1 MAGCGCGDGG
11 CRRGDDAYWKALLWA
26 LLVNFVFFGIETVGA
41 FRSGSSSLLAD
52 AVDFLGDAV
61 NYGSSLL
68 VTGMAAIWS
77 TRLAKF
83 KGTIMFSWG
92 LLVFGRAAWM
102 AMQGRVPE
110 ASTMTLL
117 SILIAIYVHQTGI
130 LLTLGFD
137 LLLACLAFP
146 FILGLYWRRG
156 TTAAALTALIVG
168 GTVRLTL
175 FVLMPTMYG
184 LPNDIW
190 YIPNP
195 WFTPA
200 MDGWVTF
207 IAAAVA
213 LATYVTVSLLT
224 PPSPIRGLDIRV
236 ADDLDEAL
244 PEEKVRA
251 LVAEEAGAHETSPV

>member
-117 SILIAIYVHQTGI
+117 SILALIANVGVAMMLYRHRNGDANRSAVW
-130 LLTLGFD
+130 LCSRNDALGNIAV
-137 LLLACLAFP
+137 LLAAQGVLVTGRGWPDLAAACLLAG
-146 FILGLYWRRG
+146 LGLSSGLSVLRR
-156 TTAAALTALIVG
+156 AK
-168 GTVRLTL
+168 R
-175 FVLMPTMYG
+175 
-184 LPNDIW
+184 
-190 YIPNP
+190 
-195 WFTPA
+195 
-200 MDGWVTF
+200 
-207 IAAAVA
+207 
-213 LATYVTVSLLT
+213 
-224 PPSPIRGLDIRV
+224 
-236 ADDLDEAL
+236 EAHGR
-244 PEEKVRA
+244 PE
-251 LVAEEAGAHETSPV
+251 